1 LLSLSICLAPL
12 GSRVAARRKL
22 DPGSVSLIACLLGS
36 NPGPFASVPGL
47 PGARYRV
54 TSRSADVALQILQIA
69 DRTSCKNTD
78 NRTDM
83 YTLLAVAIHG
93 I

>member
-1 LLSLSICLAPL
+1 LLSLSTCLAPL

-36 NPGPFASVPGL
+36 NPGPFACVPGL

-54 TSRSADVALQILQIA
+54 TTRSADVALQIA